1 MLAEI
6 FPNKEQIAI
15 FRTVFNATFYLH
27 VGFVTRR
34 AADTILLNLR
44 DVYLSSIKNIM
55 KVVEE
60 EKMRVKTHLLTQCI
74 QDIDAANVEDKILLE
89 ERRLLKLDISKTT
102 NQNFGPSGVYVHHLD
117 MIKQICQTDP
127 EDTISKQVIS
137 YIDNYV

>member
-1 MLAEI
+1 MLAPSGSAPLKL

-15 FRTVFNATFYLH
+15 FRTVFNADFYLH

-44 DVYLSSIKNIM
+44 DVYLYSIKNIM

-60 EKMRVKTHLLTQCI
+60 EKMRVKTHLLTQCT
-74 QDIDAANVEDKILLE
+74 QDIDAANVEDKIL
-89 ERRLLKLDISKTT
+89 KLDISKTT
-102 NQNFGPSGVYVHHLD
+102 NKHFGPSGVYVHHLD

-127 EDTISKQVIS
+127 ENTISKQVIS